1 MQSEAALHRAGQE
14 SWPMNTFIIR
24 LVRTLLTLW
33 GVLTLTFFL
42 GRLKGD
48 PVSLMLPITAPLE
61 DFERVRRQMGLD
73 QPLLVQYWTYLT
85 DVLHGNLGQSIAYNQ
100 PVTEVIAERIP
111 ATLELGIPALLLST
125 VLSIPLGVLAAVKH
139 NRPTDRIIMSLS
151 LAGHSIPNFF
161 VGIVL
166 ILIFSV
172 QLGWTPSF
180 GRGTTAHLILPIITL
195 TVYPLAFLIRLTRS
209 SMLDVLHQ
217 TYISTAQAKGLK
229 NRQVV
234 FVHALRNALIPVI
247 TIIGIQVAGIIAG
260 SAIVETVFS
269 WPGMGWLAVKS
280 IGSRDYPVIQGI
292 VLLSGF
298 AFSVTHLAV
307 DLIYVL
313 IDPRIRE

>member
-1 MQSEAALHRAGQE
+1 
-14 SWPMNTFIIR
+14 MNTFIIR

-298 AFSVTHLAV
+298 AFSVTNLAV